1 MIKTAWELSKKA
13 NEAGSITW
21 ALEAPNPR
29 GWSFHNH
36 VHTHSQTRAI
46 RNITKFRFIYSEF
59 TLASVPYSFKKLL
72 YSPLS
77 GSYFLP
83 YAHLTKTV
91 GKRAKLPHMQQ
102 PWGGGKLYIT
112 YDPLLTLKLSS
123 QNNNLG
129 GYRRTNSFYMVWKFC
144 VWKGNVVV
152 FDSRDNGVELQGQ
165 YSMYRTSL
173 VSFRLCYDVILPVLL
188 IMKLS
193 DNECLWWDICYSSH
207 YFLTELLSDL

>member
-59 TLASVPYSFKKLL
+59 TLASVPLTFKKLL
-72 YSPLS
+72 YSPL

-83 YAHLTKTV
+83 YALIWPRPSEKERSFHTCSYHEE
-91 GKRAKLPHMQQ
+91 GKNCIL
-102 PWGGGKLYIT
+102 T
-112 YDPLLTLKLSS
+112 YDPLQTLKLSS
-123 QNNNLG
+123 QYNLG
-129 GYRRTNSFYMVWKFC
+129 GYKMHIHSY
-144 VWKGNVVV
+144 
-152 FDSRDNGVELQGQ
+152 
-165 YSMYRTSL
+165 
-173 VSFRLCYDVILPVLL
+173 
-188 IMKLS
+188 
-193 DNECLWWDICYSSH
+193 WWVMRWENN
-207 YFLTELLSDL
+207 F

>member
-13 NEAGSITW
+13 KEAGSITW

-129 GYRRTNSFYMVWKFC
+129 GYRRTFTKLQLMTKC
-144 VWKGNVVV
+144 VEN
-152 FDSRDNGVELQGQ
+152 
-165 YSMYRTSL
+165 TT
-173 VSFRLCYDVILPVLL
+173 FRVLPS
-188 IMKLS
+188 IDM
-193 DNECLWWDICYSSH
+193 NIY
-207 YFLTELLSDL
+207 LLSGTI